1 MLASI
6 ENVYERLVMACIR
19 EILEDGALA
28 SDPDYADDL
37 ACIALNS
44 LPPKYVRHAVDFA
57 SHLDDAAQAALLAEA
72 ADAVGKA
79 IETVSRRSGAR

>member
-6 ENVYERLVMACIR
+6 ENVYERLVMECIR

-57 SHLDDAAQAALLAEA
+57 SHLDDESHAALRAEA

-79 IETVSRRSGAR
+79 IETISRRADGR

>member
-1 MLASI
+1 MLSSI
-6 ENVYERLVMACIR
+6 ANIYERLVMECIR

-28 SDPDYADDL
+28 ADQDYADDL

-57 SHLDDAAQAALLAEA
+57 AHLDDESHKTLRIEA

-79 IETVSRRSGAR
+79 LETMSRRSSTR